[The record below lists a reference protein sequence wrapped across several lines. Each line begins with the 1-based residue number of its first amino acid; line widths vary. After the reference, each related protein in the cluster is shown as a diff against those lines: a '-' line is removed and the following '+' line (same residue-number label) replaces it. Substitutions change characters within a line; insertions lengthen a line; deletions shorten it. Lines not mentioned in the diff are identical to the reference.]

1 MVKLNFLW
9 FSGHLWKMA
18 RLDGRL
24 WKMARLDGRL
34 WKIARLDERLWKIA
48 RLTPVFV
55 ILPVFLWF
63 SACSGRSWAVWQT
76 DQERSECALNHK
88 ITAKSQLLIF
98 LLKKYLSITLVFQ
111 TQMKGTSLNDLGW
124 AYPSCC
130 KTLSRLGLRE
140 EASRYTVGTSI
151 QQSVRLSTWFLW
163 LHRLCLF
170 GSFRFISSQYILI
183 FVTDLIEE
191 KTNV

>member
-1 MVKLNFLW
+1 MFRAFLSCLANGSRTFW
-9 FSGHLWKMA
+9 MCTKSQNNG
-18 RLDGRL
+18 
-24 WKMARLDGRL
+24 
-34 WKIARLDERLWKIA
+34 
-48 RLTPVFV
+48 
-55 ILPVFLWF
+55 
-63 SACSGRSWAVWQT
+63 
-76 DQERSECALNHK
+76 K
-88 ITAKSQLLIF
+88 ITTFNFFAEKVPVYYISF
-98 LLKKYLSITLVFQ
+98 PNPNEGHITEWLR
-111 TQMKGTSLNDLGW
+111 MSN

-191 KTNV
+191 KNKCIDSVAATWNLEYSQFTDGFREACTGWDV

>member
-1 MVKLNFLW
+1 MFLKIRAKVVKLNFLW
-9 FSGHLWKMA
+9 FCGH
-18 RLDGRL
+18 L

-34 WKIARLDERLWKIA
+34 WKIARLDGRLWKIA
-48 RLTPVFV
+48 RLNARICDFAR
-55 ILPVFLWF
+55 FLWF

-88 ITAKSQLLIF
+88 ITAKSQFFIFF
-98 LLKKYLSITLVFQ
+98 LLKKYPSITLVFQ

>member
-1 MVKLNFLW
+1 MEVSRQRQWQQFLFRFSRVTTSQNIWQETDTEFHKVNNCHLESIQCHFVPSSSAAKTLFW
-9 FSGHLWKMA
+9 FYCLELEEGNISKWL
-18 RLDGRL
+18 
-24 WKMARLDGRL
+24 
-34 WKIARLDERLWKIA
+34 
-48 RLTPVFV
+48 
-55 ILPVFLWF
+55 
-63 SACSGRSWAVWQT
+63 
-76 DQERSECALNHK
+76 
-88 ITAKSQLLIF
+88 
-98 LLKKYLSITLVFQ
+98 
-111 TQMKGTSLNDLGW
+111 LGW
-124 AYPSCC
+124 AHPSCC

-191 KTNV
+191 KNKCIDSVAATWNLEYSQFTDGFREACTGWDV

>member
-1 MVKLNFLW
+1 MFRAFLSCLANGSRTFW
-9 FSGHLWKMA
+9 MCTKSQNNG
-18 RLDGRL
+18 
-24 WKMARLDGRL
+24 
-34 WKIARLDERLWKIA
+34 
-48 RLTPVFV
+48 
-55 ILPVFLWF
+55 
-63 SACSGRSWAVWQT
+63 
-76 DQERSECALNHK
+76 K
-88 ITAKSQLLIF
+88 ITIFYFFF
-98 LLKKYLSITLVFQ
+98 LLKKYPSITLVFQ

-191 KTNV
+191 KNKCIDSVAATWNLEYSQFTDGFREACTGWDV